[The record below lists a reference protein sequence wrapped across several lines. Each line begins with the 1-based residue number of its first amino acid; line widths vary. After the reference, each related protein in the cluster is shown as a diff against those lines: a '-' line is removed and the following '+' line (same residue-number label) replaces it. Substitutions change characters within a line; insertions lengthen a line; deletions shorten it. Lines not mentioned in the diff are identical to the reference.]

1 MNTQDCIP
9 KSLTPLDRA
18 QDPLG
23 LTVSVATHTDREAI
37 YRLRHEVYARELGQH
52 AANQAAELKDALD
65 GWNIYLVARQGSQLA
80 GFISVTPPCR
90 AARNSP
96 RALSSRG

>member
-1 MNTQDCIP
+1 MNAQDCIP
-9 KSLTPLDRA
+9 NSSTPLDRA
-18 QDPLG
+18 QDRLG
-23 LTVSVATHTDREAI
+23 LTLSVATHTDREAI

-52 AANQAAELKDALD
+52 AANQAAKLKDALD
-65 GWNIYLVARQGSQLA
+65 AWNIYLIARQGSQIA

-90 AARNSP
+90 TARNSL